1 MGLISAAIGSAA
13 GVLSDQW
20 KEYFYCDA
28 LPDNV
33 LAVKGKKRNSGHSGN
48 RGSDNIITAGSV
60 IAVADGQCMM
70 IVENG
75 KIVDVCAEPGE
86 FIYDTSTGTDV
97 EAKRFVVKSKQL
109 KGDVNLDG
117 AVNISDVV
125 AIINQMAGTATY
137 INADVNSDG
146 AVNISD
152 VVAVINIMAGK

>member
-1 MGLISAAIGSAA
+1 MNSNLTVESDYESSDVEYAAPLIVY
-13 GVLSDQW
+13 GVELDEESVEVVEPKSW
-20 KEYFYCDA
+20 KCEF
-28 LPDNV
+28 P
-33 LAVKGKKRNSGHSGN
+33 
-48 RGSDNIITAGSV
+48 
-60 IAVADGQCMM
+60 
-70 IVENG
+70 
-75 KIVDVCAEPGE
+75 

-97 EAKRFVVKSKQL
+97 EAKRFVVKRKHL

-117 AVNISDVV
+117 SVNISDVV